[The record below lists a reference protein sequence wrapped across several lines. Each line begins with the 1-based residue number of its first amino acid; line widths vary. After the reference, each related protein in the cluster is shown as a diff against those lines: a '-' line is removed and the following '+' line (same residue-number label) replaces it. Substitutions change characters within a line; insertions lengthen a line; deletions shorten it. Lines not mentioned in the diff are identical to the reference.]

1 MKYLLVDLSG
11 KVDNYDK
18 ALYQALEKELSNEKS
33 SIQLLIP
40 GHGLIRL
47 IPNKFS
53 QTEFIV
59 KRLIKALEGGINY
72 IYLLLHV
79 AFKKIDTI
87 HFQWLPFVEV
97 VGIEKYILYLLHV
110 LSPQTKVILTI
121 HNIYPH
127 GVKSMSDSGK
137 QKYKKRFRDTC
148 RNIDNIIVHTESS
161 KMEVIKEFD
170 FVPDIISIVHH
181 GVFIPKIRISKKEF
195 LQKNKYVILQFGL
208 QTYYKGT
215 DILVDAV
222 NLLPAEYSEK
232 IETRIVG
239 GVGESY
245 LQELKGKDSNSL
257 IHWKSY
263 FLSNDELYEEIN
275 NSDVLVLPYREI
287 SQSGVLLLSIAIEI
301 TILHELGILYR
312 SMQNLSE
319 AERYFLAAYEKETDE
334 EKKYMECLSL
344 GYLYMQMGQTENAR
358 KYLMMSANS
367 SKAYTQI
374 SAYDCLYFLEK
385 DIDNF
390 EEAIVYHELADSITN
405 AMEELNSRELI
416 ASLQKK
422 YENEKLRNDNLQ
434 MKVRYTNFILWGT
447 IAFLFVVAC
456 MCYYYYKN
464 RNNKKKIAEIELQI
478 QENEEE
484 IERYQQEIEDI
495 QISKDQ
501 VLKENLVLEENRT
514 KVGELNGKIVL
525 LTMQN
530 KTLSEH
536 LKALGGELNVGI
548 SSGSFIHAFRLLLA
562 IKEGTLRG
570 KLSNEERQKLFSL
583 FDLIYWNYVSRLLER
598 APTLTKH
605 DLEICCFLKFGL
617 SHEELSC
624 IFHTTSDSVTR
635 AKGRLKG
642 RLGISPQDDLD
653 LFLKEF

>member
-1 MKYLLVDLSG
+1 MKTSFSIRIAFFFILSFLAVSCHRDTDALNMTFSKVEKCMDLCPDSALNLLKGIHDPEKLWGESQATYALLMTQAMD
-11 KVDNYDK
+11 KNYMKFSSDSLIALALNYYTITQTSPIMYAK
-18 ALYQALEKELSNEKS
+18 ALFYHGRVMLELDKEEEALKSFLAAKDVYERTKDHKMLALIAEEVGMINRKQDLYDDALTNFREALTTYKQLKDSLSVISASLNIARVYLFKSEWDSCSLYYNNALE
-33 SIQLLIP
+33 IA
-40 GHGLIRL
+40 
-47 IPNKFS
+47 
-53 QTEFIV
+53 V
-59 KRLIKALEGGINY
+59 
-72 IYLLLHV
+72 
-79 AFKKIDTI
+79 
-87 HFQWLPFVEV
+87 
-97 VGIEKYILYLLHV
+97 
-110 LSPQTKVILTI
+110 
-121 HNIYPH
+121 
-127 GVKSMSDSGK
+127 
-137 QKYKKRFRDTC
+137 
-148 RNIDNIIVHTESS
+148 
-161 KMEVIKEFD
+161 
-170 FVPDIISIVHH
+170 
-181 GVFIPKIRISKKEF
+181 
-195 LQKNKYVILQFGL
+195 QKN
-208 QTYYKGT
+208 
-215 DILVDAV
+215 
-222 NLLPAEYSEK
+222 
-232 IETRIVG
+232 
-239 GVGESY
+239 Y
-245 LQELKGKDSNSL
+245 LS
-257 IHWKSY
+257 
-263 FLSNDELYEEIN
+263 
-275 NSDVLVLPYREI
+275 
-287 SQSGVLLLSIAIEI
+287 EI

-358 KYLMMSANS
+358 KYLIMSANS

-456 MCYYYYKN
+456 LCYYYFKN
-464 RNNKKKIAEIELQI
+464 RNNKKKIAEIESQI

-501 VLKENLVLEENRT
+501 VLKENLMLEENRT

-536 LKALGGELNVGI
+536 LKELGGELNVGI

>member
-1 MKYLLVDLSG
+1 MKTSFSIRIAFFFILSFLAVSCHRDTDALNMTFSKVEKCMDLCPDSALNLLKGIHDPEKLWGESQATYALLMTQAMD
-11 KVDNYDK
+11 KNYMKFSSDSLIALALNYYTITQTSPIMYAK
-18 ALYQALEKELSNEKS
+18 ALFYHGRVMLELDKEEEALKSFLAAKDVYERTKDHKMLALIAEEVGMINRKQDLYDDALTNFREALTTYKQLKDSLSVISASLNIARVYLFKSEWDSCSLYYNNALE
-33 SIQLLIP
+33 IA
-40 GHGLIRL
+40 
-47 IPNKFS
+47 
-53 QTEFIV
+53 V
-59 KRLIKALEGGINY
+59 
-72 IYLLLHV
+72 
-79 AFKKIDTI
+79 
-87 HFQWLPFVEV
+87 
-97 VGIEKYILYLLHV
+97 
-110 LSPQTKVILTI
+110 
-121 HNIYPH
+121 
-127 GVKSMSDSGK
+127 
-137 QKYKKRFRDTC
+137 
-148 RNIDNIIVHTESS
+148 
-161 KMEVIKEFD
+161 
-170 FVPDIISIVHH
+170 
-181 GVFIPKIRISKKEF
+181 
-195 LQKNKYVILQFGL
+195 QKN
-208 QTYYKGT
+208 
-215 DILVDAV
+215 
-222 NLLPAEYSEK
+222 
-232 IETRIVG
+232 
-239 GVGESY
+239 Y
-245 LQELKGKDSNSL
+245 LS
-257 IHWKSY
+257 
-263 FLSNDELYEEIN
+263 
-275 NSDVLVLPYREI
+275 
-287 SQSGVLLLSIAIEI
+287 EI

-358 KYLMMSANS
+358 KYLIMSANS

-390 EEAIVYHELADSITN
+390 EEAIVYHALADSLTN

-501 VLKENLVLEENRT
+501 VLKENLMLEENRT

-536 LKALGGELNVGI
+536 LKELGGELNVGI

>member
-1 MKYLLVDLSG
+1 MKTSFSIRIAFFFILSFLIVSCHRDMDALNMTFSKVEKCMDLCPDSALNLLKGIPEPEKLWGESQATYALLMTQAMD
-11 KVDNYDK
+11 KNYMKFSSDSLIALALNYYTITQTSPVMYAK
-18 ALYQALEKELSNEKS
+18 ALFYHGRVMLELDKEEEALKFFLAAKDIYERTKDHKMLALIAEEVGMINRKQDLYDDALTNFREALTTYKQLKDSLSVISASLNIARVYLFKSEWDSCSLYYNNALE
-33 SIQLLIP
+33 IA
-40 GHGLIRL
+40 
-47 IPNKFS
+47 
-53 QTEFIV
+53 V
-59 KRLIKALEGGINY
+59 
-72 IYLLLHV
+72 
-79 AFKKIDTI
+79 
-87 HFQWLPFVEV
+87 
-97 VGIEKYILYLLHV
+97 
-110 LSPQTKVILTI
+110 
-121 HNIYPH
+121 
-127 GVKSMSDSGK
+127 
-137 QKYKKRFRDTC
+137 
-148 RNIDNIIVHTESS
+148 
-161 KMEVIKEFD
+161 
-170 FVPDIISIVHH
+170 
-181 GVFIPKIRISKKEF
+181 
-195 LQKNKYVILQFGL
+195 QKN
-208 QTYYKGT
+208 
-215 DILVDAV
+215 
-222 NLLPAEYSEK
+222 
-232 IETRIVG
+232 
-239 GVGESY
+239 Y
-245 LQELKGKDSNSL
+245 LS
-257 IHWKSY
+257 
-263 FLSNDELYEEIN
+263 
-275 NSDVLVLPYREI
+275 
-287 SQSGVLLLSIAIEI
+287 EI

-416 ASLQKK
+416 ANLQKK

-536 LKALGGELNVGI
+536 LKELGGELNVGI

>member
-1 MKYLLVDLSG
+1 MKTSFSIRIAFFFILSFLAVSCHRDTDALNMTFSKVEKCMDLCPDSALNLLKGIHDPEKLWGESQATYALLMTQAMD
-11 KVDNYDK
+11 KNYMKFSSDSLIALALNYYTITQTSPIMYAK
-18 ALYQALEKELSNEKS
+18 ALFYHGRVMLELDKEEEALKSFLAAKDVYERTKDHKMLALIAEEVGMINRKQDLYDDALTNFREALTTYKQLKDSLSVISASLNIARVYLFKSEWDSCSLYYNNALE
-33 SIQLLIP
+33 IA
-40 GHGLIRL
+40 
-47 IPNKFS
+47 
-53 QTEFIV
+53 V
-59 KRLIKALEGGINY
+59 
-72 IYLLLHV
+72 
-79 AFKKIDTI
+79 
-87 HFQWLPFVEV
+87 
-97 VGIEKYILYLLHV
+97 
-110 LSPQTKVILTI
+110 
-121 HNIYPH
+121 
-127 GVKSMSDSGK
+127 
-137 QKYKKRFRDTC
+137 
-148 RNIDNIIVHTESS
+148 
-161 KMEVIKEFD
+161 
-170 FVPDIISIVHH
+170 
-181 GVFIPKIRISKKEF
+181 
-195 LQKNKYVILQFGL
+195 QKN
-208 QTYYKGT
+208 
-215 DILVDAV
+215 
-222 NLLPAEYSEK
+222 
-232 IETRIVG
+232 
-239 GVGESY
+239 Y
-245 LQELKGKDSNSL
+245 LS
-257 IHWKSY
+257 
-263 FLSNDELYEEIN
+263 
-275 NSDVLVLPYREI
+275 
-287 SQSGVLLLSIAIEI
+287 EI

-334 EKKYMECLSL
+334 EKKDIECLSL

-358 KYLMMSANS
+358 KYLIMSANS

-501 VLKENLVLEENRT
+501 VLKENLMLEENRT

-536 LKALGGELNVGI
+536 LKELGGELNVGI

>member
-1 MKYLLVDLSG
+1 MDLCPDSALNLLKGIHDPEKLWGESQATYALLMTQAMDKNYMKFSSDSLIALAL
-11 KVDNYDK
+11 NYYTITQTSPIMYAK
-18 ALYQALEKELSNEKS
+18 ALFYHGRVMLELDKEEEALKSFLAAKDVYERTKDHKMLALILEEIGMINRRQELFDDALSYFREALDTHIRLKDSLGIISVSQNIARVYLFKSQWDSCSYYYNNALEIAVKKNLS
-33 SIQLLIP
+33 
-40 GHGLIRL
+40 
-47 IPNKFS
+47 
-53 QTEFIV
+53 
-59 KRLIKALEGGINY
+59 
-72 IYLLLHV
+72 
-79 AFKKIDTI
+79 
-87 HFQWLPFVEV
+87 
-97 VGIEKYILYLLHV
+97 
-110 LSPQTKVILTI
+110 
-121 HNIYPH
+121 
-127 GVKSMSDSGK
+127 
-137 QKYKKRFRDTC
+137 
-148 RNIDNIIVHTESS
+148 
-161 KMEVIKEFD
+161 
-170 FVPDIISIVHH
+170 
-181 GVFIPKIRISKKEF
+181 
-195 LQKNKYVILQFGL
+195 
-208 QTYYKGT
+208 
-215 DILVDAV
+215 
-222 NLLPAEYSEK
+222 
-232 IETRIVG
+232 
-239 GVGESY
+239 
-245 LQELKGKDSNSL
+245 
-257 IHWKSY
+257 
-263 FLSNDELYEEIN
+263 
-275 NSDVLVLPYREI
+275 EI
-287 SQSGVLLLSIAIEI
+287 S
-301 TILHELGILYR
+301 ILHELGILYR
-312 SMQNLSE
+312 SMQELSE

-358 KYLMMSANS
+358 KYLKMSAKS

-374 SAYDCLYFLEK
+374 SAFDCLYFLEK

-422 YENEKLRNDNLQ
+422 YENEKLQNDNLH
-434 MKVRYTNFILWGT
+434 MKVRYTNFMLWGM
-447 IAFLFVVAC
+447 IAFLIVVAC

-464 RNNKKKIAEIELQI
+464 RNNKKKIAEIESQI
-478 QENEEE
+478 RENEEE

-501 VLKENLVLEENRT
+501 VLKENLMLEENRT
-514 KVGELNGKIVL
+514 KVGELNGKIIL

-536 LKALGGELNVGI
+536 LKELGGELNVGT
-548 SSGSFIHAFRLLLA
+548 SSSSFIHAFRLLLA

-583 FDLIYWNYVSRLLER
+583 FDLMYWNYVTRLLER

>member
-1 MKYLLVDLSG
+1 MKTSSSIRIAFYFILSFLAVSCHRDSDALNMTFSKVEKCMDLCPDSALNLLKGIPDPEKLRGKSQATYALLMTQAMDKNYMKFSSDSLIALALNYYTIIQTPPVMYAKTLFYHGRVMLELDKEEEALKSFLAAKDIYERTKDHKMLALIAEEVGMINRKQDLYDDALTNFREALTTYKQLKDSLSVISASLNIARVYLFKSEWDSCS
-11 KVDNYDK
+11 
-18 ALYQALEKELSNEKS
+18 LYYNNALE
-33 SIQLLIP
+33 IA
-40 GHGLIRL
+40 
-47 IPNKFS
+47 
-53 QTEFIV
+53 V
-59 KRLIKALEGGINY
+59 
-72 IYLLLHV
+72 
-79 AFKKIDTI
+79 
-87 HFQWLPFVEV
+87 
-97 VGIEKYILYLLHV
+97 
-110 LSPQTKVILTI
+110 
-121 HNIYPH
+121 
-127 GVKSMSDSGK
+127 
-137 QKYKKRFRDTC
+137 
-148 RNIDNIIVHTESS
+148 
-161 KMEVIKEFD
+161 
-170 FVPDIISIVHH
+170 
-181 GVFIPKIRISKKEF
+181 
-195 LQKNKYVILQFGL
+195 QKN
-208 QTYYKGT
+208 
-215 DILVDAV
+215 
-222 NLLPAEYSEK
+222 
-232 IETRIVG
+232 
-239 GVGESY
+239 Y
-245 LQELKGKDSNSL
+245 LS
-257 IHWKSY
+257 
-263 FLSNDELYEEIN
+263 
-275 NSDVLVLPYREI
+275 
-287 SQSGVLLLSIAIEI
+287 EI

-312 SMQNLSE
+312 SMQNLPE
-319 AERYFLAAYEKETDE
+319 AERYFLAAYEKEADE

-478 QENEEE
+478 RENEEE
-484 IERYQQEIEDI
+484 IERYQQEIEGI

-501 VLKENLVLEENRT
+501 VLKENLMLEENRT

-536 LKALGGELNVGI
+536 LKELGGELNVGI

-617 SHEELSC
+617 SHEELSR

-642 RLGISPQDDLD
+642 RLGIPPQDDLD

>member
-1 MKYLLVDLSG
+1 MKTSFSIRIAFFFILSFLAVSCHRDTDALNMTFSKVEKCMDLCPDSALNLLKGIHDPEKLWGESQATYALLMTQAMD
-11 KVDNYDK
+11 KNYMKFSSDSLIALALNYYTITQTSPIMYAK
-18 ALYQALEKELSNEKS
+18 ALFYHGRVMLELDKEEEALKSFLAAKDVYERTKDHKMLALIAEEVGMINRKQDLYDDALTNFREALTTYKQLKDSLSVISASLNIARVYLFKSEWDSCSLYYNNALE
-33 SIQLLIP
+33 IA
-40 GHGLIRL
+40 
-47 IPNKFS
+47 
-53 QTEFIV
+53 V
-59 KRLIKALEGGINY
+59 
-72 IYLLLHV
+72 
-79 AFKKIDTI
+79 
-87 HFQWLPFVEV
+87 
-97 VGIEKYILYLLHV
+97 
-110 LSPQTKVILTI
+110 
-121 HNIYPH
+121 
-127 GVKSMSDSGK
+127 
-137 QKYKKRFRDTC
+137 
-148 RNIDNIIVHTESS
+148 
-161 KMEVIKEFD
+161 
-170 FVPDIISIVHH
+170 
-181 GVFIPKIRISKKEF
+181 
-195 LQKNKYVILQFGL
+195 QKN
-208 QTYYKGT
+208 
-215 DILVDAV
+215 
-222 NLLPAEYSEK
+222 
-232 IETRIVG
+232 
-239 GVGESY
+239 Y
-245 LQELKGKDSNSL
+245 LS
-257 IHWKSY
+257 
-263 FLSNDELYEEIN
+263 
-275 NSDVLVLPYREI
+275 
-287 SQSGVLLLSIAIEI
+287 EI

-358 KYLMMSANS
+358 KYLIMSANS

-416 ASLQKK
+416 ASLQRK

-501 VLKENLVLEENRT
+501 VLKENLMLEENRT

-536 LKALGGELNVGI
+536 LKELGGELNVGI

>member
-1 MKYLLVDLSG
+1 MKTSFPIRIAFFFILSFLAVSCHRDTDALNMTFSKVEKCMDLCPDSALNLLKGIHDPEKLWGESQATYALLMTQAMD
-11 KVDNYDK
+11 KNYMKFSSDSLIALALNYYTITQTSPIMYAK
-18 ALYQALEKELSNEKS
+18 ALFYHGRVMLELDKEEEALKSFLAAKDVYERTKDHKMLALIAEEVGMINRKQDLYDDALTNFREALTTYKQLKDSLSVISASLNIARVYLFKSEWDSCSLYYNNALE
-33 SIQLLIP
+33 IA
-40 GHGLIRL
+40 
-47 IPNKFS
+47 
-53 QTEFIV
+53 V
-59 KRLIKALEGGINY
+59 
-72 IYLLLHV
+72 
-79 AFKKIDTI
+79 
-87 HFQWLPFVEV
+87 
-97 VGIEKYILYLLHV
+97 
-110 LSPQTKVILTI
+110 
-121 HNIYPH
+121 
-127 GVKSMSDSGK
+127 
-137 QKYKKRFRDTC
+137 
-148 RNIDNIIVHTESS
+148 
-161 KMEVIKEFD
+161 
-170 FVPDIISIVHH
+170 
-181 GVFIPKIRISKKEF
+181 
-195 LQKNKYVILQFGL
+195 QKN
-208 QTYYKGT
+208 
-215 DILVDAV
+215 
-222 NLLPAEYSEK
+222 
-232 IETRIVG
+232 
-239 GVGESY
+239 Y
-245 LQELKGKDSNSL
+245 LS
-257 IHWKSY
+257 
-263 FLSNDELYEEIN
+263 
-275 NSDVLVLPYREI
+275 
-287 SQSGVLLLSIAIEI
+287 EI

-358 KYLMMSANS
+358 KYLIMSANS

-501 VLKENLVLEENRT
+501 VLKENLMLEENRT

-536 LKALGGELNVGI
+536 LKELGGELNVGI

>member
-1 MKYLLVDLSG
+1 MKTSFSIRIAFFFILSFLAVSCHRDTDALNMTFSKVEKCMDLCPDSALNLLKGIHDPEKLWGESQATYALLMTQAMD
-11 KVDNYDK
+11 KNYMKFSSDSLIALALNYYTITQTSPIMYAK
-18 ALYQALEKELSNEKS
+18 ALFYHGRVMLELDKEEEALKSFLAAKDVYERTKDHKMLALIAEEVGMINRKQDLYDDALTNFREALTTYKQLKDSLSVISASLNIARVYLFKSEWDSCSLYYNNALE
-33 SIQLLIP
+33 IA
-40 GHGLIRL
+40 
-47 IPNKFS
+47 
-53 QTEFIV
+53 V
-59 KRLIKALEGGINY
+59 
-72 IYLLLHV
+72 
-79 AFKKIDTI
+79 
-87 HFQWLPFVEV
+87 
-97 VGIEKYILYLLHV
+97 
-110 LSPQTKVILTI
+110 
-121 HNIYPH
+121 
-127 GVKSMSDSGK
+127 
-137 QKYKKRFRDTC
+137 
-148 RNIDNIIVHTESS
+148 
-161 KMEVIKEFD
+161 
-170 FVPDIISIVHH
+170 
-181 GVFIPKIRISKKEF
+181 
-195 LQKNKYVILQFGL
+195 QKN
-208 QTYYKGT
+208 
-215 DILVDAV
+215 
-222 NLLPAEYSEK
+222 
-232 IETRIVG
+232 
-239 GVGESY
+239 Y
-245 LQELKGKDSNSL
+245 LS
-257 IHWKSY
+257 
-263 FLSNDELYEEIN
+263 
-275 NSDVLVLPYREI
+275 
-287 SQSGVLLLSIAIEI
+287 EI

-358 KYLMMSANS
+358 KYLIMSANS
-367 SKAYTQI
+367 SKAYTQL

-501 VLKENLVLEENRT
+501 VLKENLMLEENRT

-536 LKALGGELNVGI
+536 LKELGGELNVGI

>member
-1 MKYLLVDLSG
+1 MKTSFSIRIAFFFILSFLAVSCHRDTDALNMTFSKVEKCMDLCPDSALNLLKGIHDPEKLWGESQATYALLMTQAMD
-11 KVDNYDK
+11 KNYMKFSSDSLIALALNYYTITQTSPIMYAK
-18 ALYQALEKELSNEKS
+18 ALFYHGRVMLELDKEEEALKSFLAAKDVYERTKDHKMLALIAEEVGMINRKQDLYDDALTNFREALTTYKQLKDSLSVISASLNIARVYLFKSEWDSCSLYYNNALE
-33 SIQLLIP
+33 IA
-40 GHGLIRL
+40 
-47 IPNKFS
+47 
-53 QTEFIV
+53 V
-59 KRLIKALEGGINY
+59 
-72 IYLLLHV
+72 
-79 AFKKIDTI
+79 
-87 HFQWLPFVEV
+87 
-97 VGIEKYILYLLHV
+97 
-110 LSPQTKVILTI
+110 
-121 HNIYPH
+121 
-127 GVKSMSDSGK
+127 
-137 QKYKKRFRDTC
+137 
-148 RNIDNIIVHTESS
+148 
-161 KMEVIKEFD
+161 
-170 FVPDIISIVHH
+170 
-181 GVFIPKIRISKKEF
+181 
-195 LQKNKYVILQFGL
+195 QKN
-208 QTYYKGT
+208 
-215 DILVDAV
+215 
-222 NLLPAEYSEK
+222 
-232 IETRIVG
+232 
-239 GVGESY
+239 Y
-245 LQELKGKDSNSL
+245 LS
-257 IHWKSY
+257 
-263 FLSNDELYEEIN
+263 
-275 NSDVLVLPYREI
+275 
-287 SQSGVLLLSIAIEI
+287 EI

-358 KYLMMSANS
+358 KYLIMSANS

-501 VLKENLVLEENRT
+501 VLKENLMLEENRT

-536 LKALGGELNVGI
+536 LKELGGELNVGI

-642 RLGISPQDDLD
+642 RLGISPQDDLN

>member
-1 MKYLLVDLSG
+1 MKTSFSIRIAFFFILSFLIVSCHRDMDALNMTFSKVEKCMDLCPDSALNLLKGIPEPEKLWGESQATYALLMTQAMD
-11 KVDNYDK
+11 KNYMKFSSDSLIALALNYYTITQTSPVMYAK
-18 ALYQALEKELSNEKS
+18 ALFYHGRVMLELDKEEEALKFFLAAKDIYERTKDHKMLALIAEEVGMINRKQDLYDDALTNFREALTTYKQLKDSLSVISASLNIARVYLFKSEWDSCSLYYNNALE
-33 SIQLLIP
+33 IA
-40 GHGLIRL
+40 
-47 IPNKFS
+47 
-53 QTEFIV
+53 V
-59 KRLIKALEGGINY
+59 
-72 IYLLLHV
+72 
-79 AFKKIDTI
+79 
-87 HFQWLPFVEV
+87 
-97 VGIEKYILYLLHV
+97 
-110 LSPQTKVILTI
+110 
-121 HNIYPH
+121 
-127 GVKSMSDSGK
+127 
-137 QKYKKRFRDTC
+137 
-148 RNIDNIIVHTESS
+148 
-161 KMEVIKEFD
+161 
-170 FVPDIISIVHH
+170 
-181 GVFIPKIRISKKEF
+181 
-195 LQKNKYVILQFGL
+195 QKN
-208 QTYYKGT
+208 
-215 DILVDAV
+215 
-222 NLLPAEYSEK
+222 
-232 IETRIVG
+232 
-239 GVGESY
+239 Y
-245 LQELKGKDSNSL
+245 LS
-257 IHWKSY
+257 
-263 FLSNDELYEEIN
+263 
-275 NSDVLVLPYREI
+275 
-287 SQSGVLLLSIAIEI
+287 EI

-344 GYLYMQMGQTENAR
+344 GYLYMQMGQTENVR

-536 LKALGGELNVGI
+536 LKELGGELNVGI

>member
-1 MKYLLVDLSG
+1 MTTSFSIRIAFFFILSFLAVSCHRDTDALNMTFSKVEKCMDLCPDSALNLLKGIHDPEKLWGESQATYALLMTQAMDKNYMKFSSDSLIALAL
-11 KVDNYDK
+11 NYYTITQTSPIMYAK
-18 ALYQALEKELSNEKS
+18 ALFYHGRVMLELDKEEEALKSFLAAKDVYERTKDHKMLALIAEEVGMINRKQDLYDDALTNFREALTTYKQLKDSLSVISASLNIARVYLFKSEWDSCSLYYNNALE
-33 SIQLLIP
+33 IA
-40 GHGLIRL
+40 
-47 IPNKFS
+47 
-53 QTEFIV
+53 V
-59 KRLIKALEGGINY
+59 
-72 IYLLLHV
+72 
-79 AFKKIDTI
+79 
-87 HFQWLPFVEV
+87 
-97 VGIEKYILYLLHV
+97 
-110 LSPQTKVILTI
+110 
-121 HNIYPH
+121 
-127 GVKSMSDSGK
+127 
-137 QKYKKRFRDTC
+137 
-148 RNIDNIIVHTESS
+148 
-161 KMEVIKEFD
+161 
-170 FVPDIISIVHH
+170 
-181 GVFIPKIRISKKEF
+181 
-195 LQKNKYVILQFGL
+195 QKN
-208 QTYYKGT
+208 
-215 DILVDAV
+215 
-222 NLLPAEYSEK
+222 
-232 IETRIVG
+232 
-239 GVGESY
+239 Y
-245 LQELKGKDSNSL
+245 LS
-257 IHWKSY
+257 
-263 FLSNDELYEEIN
+263 
-275 NSDVLVLPYREI
+275 
-287 SQSGVLLLSIAIEI
+287 EI

-358 KYLMMSANS
+358 KYLIMSANS

-501 VLKENLVLEENRT
+501 VLKENLMLEENRT

-536 LKALGGELNVGI
+536 LKELGGELNVGI

>member
-1 MKYLLVDLSG
+1 MKTSFSIRIAFFFILSFLAVSCHRDTDALNMTFSKVEKCMDLCPDSALNLLKGIHDPEKLWGESQATYALLMTQAMD
-11 KVDNYDK
+11 KNYMKFSSDSLIALALNYYTITQTSPIMYAK
-18 ALYQALEKELSNEKS
+18 ALFYHGRVMLELDKEEEALKSFLAAKDVYERTKDHKMLALIAEEVGMINRKQDLYDDALTNFREALTTYKQLKDSLSVISASLNIARVYLFKSEWDSCSLYYNNALE
-33 SIQLLIP
+33 IA
-40 GHGLIRL
+40 
-47 IPNKFS
+47 
-53 QTEFIV
+53 V
-59 KRLIKALEGGINY
+59 
-72 IYLLLHV
+72 
-79 AFKKIDTI
+79 
-87 HFQWLPFVEV
+87 
-97 VGIEKYILYLLHV
+97 
-110 LSPQTKVILTI
+110 
-121 HNIYPH
+121 
-127 GVKSMSDSGK
+127 
-137 QKYKKRFRDTC
+137 
-148 RNIDNIIVHTESS
+148 
-161 KMEVIKEFD
+161 
-170 FVPDIISIVHH
+170 
-181 GVFIPKIRISKKEF
+181 
-195 LQKNKYVILQFGL
+195 QKN
-208 QTYYKGT
+208 
-215 DILVDAV
+215 
-222 NLLPAEYSEK
+222 
-232 IETRIVG
+232 
-239 GVGESY
+239 Y
-245 LQELKGKDSNSL
+245 LS
-257 IHWKSY
+257 
-263 FLSNDELYEEIN
+263 
-275 NSDVLVLPYREI
+275 
-287 SQSGVLLLSIAIEI
+287 EI

-358 KYLMMSANS
+358 KYLIMSANS

-501 VLKENLVLEENRT
+501 VLKENLMLEENRT

-536 LKALGGELNVGI
+536 LKELGGELNVGI

-598 APTLTKH
+598 APTLAKH

>member
-1 MKYLLVDLSG
+1 MKTSFSIRIAFFFILSFLAVSCHRDTDALNMTFSKVEKCMDLCPDSALNLLKGIHDPEKLWGESQATYALLMTQAMD
-11 KVDNYDK
+11 KNYMKFSSDSLIALALNYYTITQTSPIMYAK
-18 ALYQALEKELSNEKS
+18 ALFYHGRVMLELDKEEEALKFFLAAKDIYERTKDHKMLALIAEEVGMINRKQDLYDDALTNFREALTTYKQLKDSLSVISASLNIARVYLFKSEWDSCSLYYNNALE
-33 SIQLLIP
+33 IA
-40 GHGLIRL
+40 
-47 IPNKFS
+47 
-53 QTEFIV
+53 V
-59 KRLIKALEGGINY
+59 
-72 IYLLLHV
+72 
-79 AFKKIDTI
+79 
-87 HFQWLPFVEV
+87 
-97 VGIEKYILYLLHV
+97 
-110 LSPQTKVILTI
+110 
-121 HNIYPH
+121 
-127 GVKSMSDSGK
+127 
-137 QKYKKRFRDTC
+137 
-148 RNIDNIIVHTESS
+148 
-161 KMEVIKEFD
+161 
-170 FVPDIISIVHH
+170 
-181 GVFIPKIRISKKEF
+181 
-195 LQKNKYVILQFGL
+195 QKN
-208 QTYYKGT
+208 
-215 DILVDAV
+215 
-222 NLLPAEYSEK
+222 
-232 IETRIVG
+232 
-239 GVGESY
+239 Y
-245 LQELKGKDSNSL
+245 LS
-257 IHWKSY
+257 
-263 FLSNDELYEEIN
+263 
-275 NSDVLVLPYREI
+275 
-287 SQSGVLLLSIAIEI
+287 EI

-358 KYLMMSANS
+358 KYLIMSANS

-536 LKALGGELNVGI
+536 LKELGGELNVGI

>member
-1 MKYLLVDLSG
+1 MDLCPDSALNLLKGIPEPEKLWGESQATYALLMTQAMDKNYMKFSSDSLIALAL
-11 KVDNYDK
+11 NYYTITQTSPVMYAK
-18 ALYQALEKELSNEKS
+18 ALFYHGRVMLELDKEEEALKFFLAAKDIYERTKDHKMLALIAEEVGMINRKQDLYDDALTNFREALTTYKQLKDSLSVISASLNIARVYLFKSEWDSCSLYYNNALE
-33 SIQLLIP
+33 IA
-40 GHGLIRL
+40 
-47 IPNKFS
+47 
-53 QTEFIV
+53 V
-59 KRLIKALEGGINY
+59 
-72 IYLLLHV
+72 
-79 AFKKIDTI
+79 
-87 HFQWLPFVEV
+87 
-97 VGIEKYILYLLHV
+97 
-110 LSPQTKVILTI
+110 
-121 HNIYPH
+121 
-127 GVKSMSDSGK
+127 
-137 QKYKKRFRDTC
+137 
-148 RNIDNIIVHTESS
+148 
-161 KMEVIKEFD
+161 
-170 FVPDIISIVHH
+170 
-181 GVFIPKIRISKKEF
+181 
-195 LQKNKYVILQFGL
+195 QKN
-208 QTYYKGT
+208 
-215 DILVDAV
+215 
-222 NLLPAEYSEK
+222 
-232 IETRIVG
+232 
-239 GVGESY
+239 Y
-245 LQELKGKDSNSL
+245 LS
-257 IHWKSY
+257 
-263 FLSNDELYEEIN
+263 
-275 NSDVLVLPYREI
+275 
-287 SQSGVLLLSIAIEI
+287 EI

-536 LKALGGELNVGI
+536 LKELGGELNVGI

-570 KLSNEERQKLFSL
+570 NLSNEERQKLFSL

>member
-1 MKYLLVDLSG
+1 MKTSFSIRIAFFFILSFLAVSCHRDTDALNMTFSKVEKCMDLCPDSALNLLKGIHDPEKLWGESQATYALLMTQAMD
-11 KVDNYDK
+11 KNYMKFSSDSLIALALNYYTITQTSPIMYAK
-18 ALYQALEKELSNEKS
+18 ALFYHGRVMLELDKEEEALKSFLAAKDVDERTKDHKMLALIAEEVGMINRKQDLYDDALTNFREALTTYKQLKDSLSVISASLNIARVYLFKSEWDSCSLYYNNALE
-33 SIQLLIP
+33 IA
-40 GHGLIRL
+40 
-47 IPNKFS
+47 
-53 QTEFIV
+53 V
-59 KRLIKALEGGINY
+59 
-72 IYLLLHV
+72 
-79 AFKKIDTI
+79 
-87 HFQWLPFVEV
+87 
-97 VGIEKYILYLLHV
+97 
-110 LSPQTKVILTI
+110 
-121 HNIYPH
+121 
-127 GVKSMSDSGK
+127 
-137 QKYKKRFRDTC
+137 
-148 RNIDNIIVHTESS
+148 
-161 KMEVIKEFD
+161 
-170 FVPDIISIVHH
+170 
-181 GVFIPKIRISKKEF
+181 
-195 LQKNKYVILQFGL
+195 QKN
-208 QTYYKGT
+208 
-215 DILVDAV
+215 
-222 NLLPAEYSEK
+222 
-232 IETRIVG
+232 
-239 GVGESY
+239 Y
-245 LQELKGKDSNSL
+245 LS
-257 IHWKSY
+257 
-263 FLSNDELYEEIN
+263 
-275 NSDVLVLPYREI
+275 
-287 SQSGVLLLSIAIEI
+287 EI

-358 KYLMMSANS
+358 KYLIMSANS

-501 VLKENLVLEENRT
+501 VLKENLMLEENRT

-536 LKALGGELNVGI
+536 LKELGGELNVGI

>member
-1 MKYLLVDLSG
+1 MKTSFSIRIAFFFILSFLAVSCHRDTDALNMTFSKVEKCMDLCPDSALNLLKGIPEPEKLWGESQATYALLMTQAMD
-11 KVDNYDK
+11 KNYMKFSSDSLIALALNYYTITQTSPVMYAK
-18 ALYQALEKELSNEKS
+18 ALFYHGRVMLELDKEEEALKFFLAAKDIYERTKDHKMLALIAEEVGMINRKQDLYDDALTNFREALTTYKQLKDSLSVISASLNIARVYLFKSEWDSCSLYYNNALE
-33 SIQLLIP
+33 IA
-40 GHGLIRL
+40 
-47 IPNKFS
+47 
-53 QTEFIV
+53 V
-59 KRLIKALEGGINY
+59 
-72 IYLLLHV
+72 
-79 AFKKIDTI
+79 
-87 HFQWLPFVEV
+87 
-97 VGIEKYILYLLHV
+97 
-110 LSPQTKVILTI
+110 
-121 HNIYPH
+121 
-127 GVKSMSDSGK
+127 
-137 QKYKKRFRDTC
+137 
-148 RNIDNIIVHTESS
+148 
-161 KMEVIKEFD
+161 
-170 FVPDIISIVHH
+170 
-181 GVFIPKIRISKKEF
+181 
-195 LQKNKYVILQFGL
+195 QKN
-208 QTYYKGT
+208 
-215 DILVDAV
+215 
-222 NLLPAEYSEK
+222 
-232 IETRIVG
+232 
-239 GVGESY
+239 Y
-245 LQELKGKDSNSL
+245 LS
-257 IHWKSY
+257 
-263 FLSNDELYEEIN
+263 
-275 NSDVLVLPYREI
+275 
-287 SQSGVLLLSIAIEI
+287 EI

-358 KYLMMSANS
+358 KYLIMSANS

-514 KVGELNGKIVL
+514 KVGELNRKIVL

-536 LKALGGELNVGI
+536 LKELGGELNVGI